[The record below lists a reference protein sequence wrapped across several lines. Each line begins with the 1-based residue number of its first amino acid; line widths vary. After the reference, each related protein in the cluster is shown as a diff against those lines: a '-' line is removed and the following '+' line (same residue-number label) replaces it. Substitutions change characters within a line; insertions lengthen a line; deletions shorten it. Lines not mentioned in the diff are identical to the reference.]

1 MTEPVV
7 QTHALTKRFGR
18 ITAVDG
24 LDFQVEQGQT
34 YGILGPN
41 GCGKTTLIR
50 LLLGI
55 LHPTSGEATVLGQT
69 VPNRQTRGRVGYMPQ
84 ATALYEDLTVREN
97 VAFYARLTGSYS
109 SSQVDE
115 VIELA
120 NLTDRAND
128 IASVL
133 SGGMMRRAS
142 LACALV
148 HRPALLFLDEPTVGV
163 DPALRVQL
171 WDYFGT
177 LNDQGV
183 SILVSTHIMDEA
195 ERCHRLGLM
204 QDGRMLAE
212 GTPGELRQ
220 QSGRDTLE
228 QAFLYFA
235 GDGQ

>member
-1 MTEPVV
+1 MMDPVI
-7 QTHALTKRFGR
+7 QAHALTKRFGR
-18 ITAVDG
+18 ITAVNG
-24 LDFQVEQGQT
+24 LDFQVEEGQT

-55 LHPTSGEATVLGQT
+55 LPPTSGEATVLGQT
-69 VPNRQTRGRVGYMPQ
+69 VPNRRTRSRVGYMPQ

-97 VAFYARLTGSYS
+97 VTFYARLTGSYS
-109 SSQVDE
+109 SSQVSD

-128 IASVL
+128 IVSVL

-148 HRPALLFLDEPTVGV
+148 HQPALLFLDEPTVGV
-163 DPALRVQL
+163 DPTLRVQL

-177 LNDQGV
+177 LNDRGV

-212 GTPGELRQ
+212 GTPSELRQ
-220 QSGRDTLE
+220 QAGRDTLE

-235 GDGQ
+235 RDSQ

>member
-1 MTEPVV
+1 MTEPVI

-18 ITAVDG
+18 ITAVNE

-41 GCGKTTLIR
+41 GSGKTTLIR

-55 LHPTSGEATVLGQT
+55 LSPTSGEATVLGQT
-69 VPNRQTRGRVGYMPQ
+69 VPNRQTRARIGYMPQ
-84 ATALYEDLTVREN
+84 STALYEDLTVREN
-97 VAFYARLTGSYS
+97 VTFYARLTGRYS
-109 SSQVDE
+109 AAQVND

-120 NLTDRAND
+120 DLTDRLND
-128 IASVL
+128 TVSVL
-133 SGGMMRRAS
+133 SGGMKRRTS

-171 WDYFGT
+171 WDYFAT
-177 LNDQGV
+177 LNDQDV

-212 GTPGELRQ
+212 GTPTGLRQ
-220 QSGRDTLE
+220 QAGRDTLE
-228 QAFLYFA
+228 QAFLHFA
-235 GDGQ
+235 GGSQ